1 MNLLDL
7 AVRIMCNDEASDKVG
22 GIASNITKTMG
33 GAAKT
38 AAMAMGAAV
47 TAIGGAVSAI
57 GIQAINGYKE
67 FEQLSGGVAKLF
79 GTAGQSL
86 EEYAASVGK
95 TVDEASGEY
104 AKLSQAEDLVMQNA
118 ANAWRTAQMDANT
131 YMETATSF
139 SAALIN
145 SLGGDTVK
153 AAEMTDVA
161 MRAISDNFNTFGG
174 DMQNVMN
181 AFQGFAKGQYN
192 MLDNLRLGYSGTQAE
207 MERLIADAN
216 EYAASI
222 GMAAD
227 LSIDSF
233 ADVVQAIE
241 LIQEKQGI
249 AGTAQKEALKTI
261 EGSMNATR
269 AAWSN
274 FVTELGKDD
283 ADIEAVM
290 GNLVTALT
298 GENGE
303 GGLLNNM
310 SKRVAVIGENIAKA
324 LPTLVDTVVSAV
336 PTIIAPIANALI
348 GASSEIVSMF
358 WDNLVE
364 SITSMAPSLTG
375 GFDLINA
382 DLNLLQQ
389 RIERTNIFGDL
400 LESAQ
405 EFASGLAG
413 AFDVFSVIDSAL
425 WGVEQFIQAVDDAM
439 ESSSTIVEFASTLG
453 LTFLDFVTNTTE
465 SLIAQAPL
473 MFEAAAQFF
482 GGFVQE
488 IAEQGPTWIA
498 SVVENVSGIV
508 TAIAEAAPALLA
520 AAGTFIGSVLKTIL
534 EEGPKWITAILT
546 AAIDLVAA
554 LIDSAPLLLEGAIEF
569 LSGIVQAIQEATP
582 EFLEGMQEMVRTLV
596 ETVVERGPDML
607 AAAIE
612 FILNLATAIADSLPQ
627 ALESLA
633 LLIGGIVGTVAGAA
647 SELLSAAVEF
657 VQGFLDG
664 SNEKYDDLRQW
675 FADLPGKLVS
685 AIGSVG
691 TLLWD
696 SGKSIVNGFIDGA
709 KAAWEQTKGFFTG
722 IAGWIAD
729 HKGPI
734 EYDRKL
740 LVGHGQA
747 IMQGLQDGLSDG
759 YKDVQRLVSGMADN
773 ISTTASASLSMPY
786 TASQGKPPIQI
797 NLSYN
802 AGEDATQLVDD
813 IAARLVLLGYAEG

>member
-1 MNLLDL
+1 MDLLSL
-7 AVRIMCNDEASDKVG
+7 AVRIMCKDEASDKVG

-67 FEQLSGGVAKLF
+67 FEQLSGGVSKLF

-118 ANAWRTAQMDANT
+118 SNAWRTAQMDANT

-181 AFQGFAKGQYN
+181 AFQGFAKQNYS
-192 MLDNLRLGYSGTQAE
+192 MLDNLKLGYGGTKAE

-310 SKRVAVIGENIAKA
+310 ATRITSIGQNIVKA
-324 LPTLVDTVVSAV
+324 LPTLVSTVASAI
-336 PTIIAPIANALI
+336 PSIIVPIANTMVEA
-348 GASSEIVSMF
+348 ASELASMF
-358 WDNLVE
+358 WDSLVDMLTEYVPDLAGGLDLITADIELMKQRFERADIFSGLTASLQAFVDGFTSKIDVFGAIDEAMWNLEQVVQAVGDALNDPATQEALGAIGEAFGTILDVTAQLVE
-364 SITSMAPSLTG
+364 SGLGALG
-375 GFDLINA
+375 EA
-382 DLNLLQQ
+382 
-389 RIERTNIFGDL
+389 FG
-400 LESAQ
+400 E
-405 EFASGLAG
+405 LANG
-413 AFDVFSVIDSAL
+413 AL
-425 WGVEQFIQAVDDAM
+425 
-439 ESSSTIVEFASTLG
+439 
-453 LTFLDFVTNTTE
+453 
-465 SLIAQAPL
+465 P
-473 MFEAAAQFF
+473 
-482 GGFVQE
+482 
-488 IAEQGPTWIA
+488 
-498 SVVENVSGIV
+498 
-508 TAIAEAAPALLA
+508 
-520 AAGTFIGSVLKTIL
+520 
-534 EEGPKWITAILT
+534 
-546 AAIDLVAA
+546 LVA
-554 LIDSAPLLLEGAIEF
+554 DGA
-569 LSGIVQAIQEATP
+569 
-582 EFLEGMQEMVRTLV
+582 R
-596 ETVVERGPDML
+596 
-607 AAAIE
+607 
-612 FILNLATAIADSLPQ
+612 AIADMFSRIPSAISAVGS
-627 ALESLA
+627 ALAPLFEAVSPLFEA
-633 LLIGGIVGTVAGAA
+633 VG
-647 SELLSAAVEF
+647 EF
-657 VQGFLDG
+657 VQGNGEAFEGMTERLQGHLDDLDG
-664 SNEKYDDLRQW
+664 SLGYLSDAWDNFTEAIAPLVDRIAPLVLE
-675 FADLPGKLVS
+675 FFGNLVS
-685 AIGSVG
+685 GVVGLLPILVELVGGFFNVAAGIANFVSTGITKIGEFVSTVQTFFTVTVPEAIDQLREAVSTKLSEVVSFFQGLPSRIVSAVGSLG
-691 TLLWD
+691 SLLWEAG
-696 SGKSIVNGFIDGA
+696 SSIVNGLINGA
-709 KAAWEQTKGFFTG
+709 KAAWEQTKSFFTG

-734 EYDRKL
+734 DYDRRL

-747 IMQGLQDGLSDG
+747 IMQGLQEGLSDG

-773 ISTTASASLSMPY
+773 ISMTASASLSTPY
-786 TASQGKPPIQI
+786 TASQGRPPIQI